1 MRVAFISYDFAEY
14 CVRIASALARDNEVL
29 LLLPEALAKPH
40 LSKLRPEVNFQPF
53 RKPRLRQPLLQ
64 MRMVGQMHRQIS
76 GFCPEVVHV
85 QQGHLWFNLGLPW
98 LRRFPLVLTVHDPRY
113 HLGDRA
119 SQKTPQTILDFG
131 YRQADE
137 LITHGEHLKQVL
149 VEECRIPADK
159 IHVIPHVRIG
169 EERTEPAHDDGASI
183 LFFGRLWEY
192 KGLEYLI
199 RAEPLINAKVPYAR
213 IIIAGTGED
222 FARYR
227 RMMVHP
233 ERFIV
238 RNEYISEQECTELFA
253 QSSIVVLP
261 YVDASQSGVV
271 PLAYTA
277 SKPVVATTVGGLPEI
292 VEHGQTGLL
301 VPPRDTAALAG
312 AIVRLLQ
319 DAGLRRTL
327 GFNGRRKIDS
337 ECSPEIIADKT
348 LRVYRQALA
357 SLRSGL
363 ASTAI
368 SA

>member
-1 MRVAFISYDFAEY
+1 
-14 CVRIASALARDNEVL
+14 
-29 LLLPEALAKPH
+29 
-40 LSKLRPEVNFQPF
+40 
-53 RKPRLRQPLLQ
+53 
-64 MRMVGQMHRQIS
+64 
-76 GFCPEVVHV
+76 
-85 QQGHLWFNLGLPW
+85 
-98 LRRFPLVLTVHDPRY
+98 
-113 HLGDRA
+113 
-119 SQKTPQTILDFG
+119 
-131 YRQADE
+131 
-137 LITHGEHLKQVL
+137 
-149 VEECRIPADK
+149 
-159 IHVIPHVRIG
+159 
-169 EERTEPAHDDGASI
+169 
-183 LFFGRLWEY
+183 
-192 KGLEYLI
+192 
-199 RAEPLINAKVPYAR
+199 
-213 IIIAGTGED
+213 
-222 FARYR
+222 
-227 RMMVHP
+227 
-233 ERFIV
+233 
-238 RNEYISEQECTELFA
+238 
-253 QSSIVVLP
+253 VVLP